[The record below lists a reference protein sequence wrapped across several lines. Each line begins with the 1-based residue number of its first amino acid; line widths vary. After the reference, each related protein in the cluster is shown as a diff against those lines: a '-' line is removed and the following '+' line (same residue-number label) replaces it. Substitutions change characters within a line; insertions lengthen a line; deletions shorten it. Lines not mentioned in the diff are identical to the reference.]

1 MSPEPVRLGDALND
15 VKTPGGA
22 RPADIARLW
31 RAWPALAGAT
41 VCAHVEPTSLRE
53 GVLRLRADSPV
64 WATEVGYLAEHIR
77 ARANEVLK
85 DSVVREVRVWTGPGQ
100 VLQAPT
106 KKLGRFGLRPT
117 ASLSKEPGGAQ
128 SADPQSALRSAY
140 EAWRRSRSTLSE
152 ISERPHKVGKRPFE

>member
-15 VKTPGGA
+15 VKAPGGA

-85 DSVVREVRVWTGPGQ
+85 DSVVSEVRVWTGPGK
-100 VLQAPT
+100 VLQEANKEP
-106 KKLGRFGLRPT
+106 GRFGLRQT
-117 ASLSKEPGGAQ
+117 ASKSKEPGGSQ
-128 SADPQSALRSAY
+128 SIDPQGALRSAY
-140 EAWRRSRSTLSE
+140 EAWRRSRSTFSE
-152 ISERPHKVGKRPFE
+152 TSERPSQSGKSAS